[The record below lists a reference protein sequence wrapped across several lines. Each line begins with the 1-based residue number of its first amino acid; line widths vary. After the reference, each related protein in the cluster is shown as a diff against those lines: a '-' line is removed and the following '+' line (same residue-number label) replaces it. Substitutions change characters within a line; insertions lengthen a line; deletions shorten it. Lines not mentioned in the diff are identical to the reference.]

1 MIDNKPLHIILINS
15 CLIENRELILG
26 TSQLKNWLSLTQI
39 LKCVGKN
46 VRD

>member
-1 MIDNKPLHIILINS
+1 MIGNKPLHIILINN

-26 TSQLKNWLSLTQI
+26 TSQLKNSLALTQI

-46 VRD
+46 VCD